1 MFFFLDRCVVNA
13 RTHICIN
20 IIGMHEDRKQFIS
33 IVNSVYCILHMS
45 YKLGKT
51 LHIHIQIVPI
61 TLKPGYNE
69 P

>member
-33 IVNSVYCILHMS
+33 IVNSVY
-45 YKLGKT
+45 YT
-51 LHIHIQIVPI
+51 
-61 TLKPGYNE
+61 
-69 P
+69 

>member
-1 MFFFLDRCVVNA
+1 MY
-13 RTHICIN
+13 
-20 IIGMHEDRKQFIS
+20 
-33 IVNSVYCILHMS
+33 VYVLHMS

-69 P
+69 PWYSEYKVN